1 MWMVLTG
8 NAKENAAT
16 VLFSWVE
23 ACDEIANLIWSS
35 QYVFVAQVVV
45 VGF

>member
-8 NAKENAAT
+8 TAKENAAT

-23 ACDEIANLIWSS
+23 TCDEIANLTWSS
-35 QYVFVAQVVV
+35 QYVF
-45 VGF
+45 GT